1 MDVIKNKLLES
12 KSLIDELYEYFDK
25 LKPLLEKTYPT
36 ELKLLNST
44 ILSFPSMVST
54 INKRQEKLH
63 HLLEEK
69 KQSFT
74 TVTTGIFELYASIQD
89 YYHSVQMIV
98 DVLAQPYMHSD
109 NIDESDLSQTYKL
122 VTADALD
129 SLMLNYST
137 FVSKFSA
144 DDSKTIDILTIYL
157 LHLIESH
164 TTTHVTG
171 GLANRTP
178 IAKTPTTQTTTQHN
192 KLIDIDKS
200 YSYVSFIQSKFYEWP
215 TTVSLYVTFMQRLID
230 SISLIKSQE
239 SKQLVRFILDQ
250 IEHDKD
256 FYLSQLKIPQP
267 KNKKIH
273 LINPPLKRFGLL
285 PITESMPLKDLIAMI
300 SSSVTSL
307 TKLASENNVC
317 IIVQYHVVQTP
328 IEYNIKPLINIHLA
342 KQQSQPAM
350 FGVTDNLIK
359 RFTTIK
365 QLDDS
370 EYLYNCD
377 VIGKHDAADFYILET
392 LDNINYRV
400 LAPWLESKKYTV
412 GRRYALPLLN
422 YITKNIVDRS
432 TNYQALCISQ
442 SLKNMFLP
450 RPLGLDAMAEQAK
463 DVDTQ
468 IIKNELFLKIK
479 SIIDKL
485 IDKQDISSLHDIN
498 DILHNAEIKETFVSI
513 ILVMYKVASK
523 YTDLQEFDA
532 SKFAFSELF
541 SSFLVELQAVSRQ
554 FMKMLHDIFNRS
566 LPSNEIF
573 QMSKREKNNLL
584 YKLLDDILSQ
594 ALQVTI
600 NDNSNIYSALNYKY
614 LLLNF

>member
-1 MDVIKNKLLES
+1 M
-12 KSLIDELYEYFDK
+12 
-25 LKPLLEKTYPT
+25 
-36 ELKLLNST
+36 
-44 ILSFPSMVST
+44 
-54 INKRQEKLH
+54 
-63 HLLEEK
+63 
-69 KQSFT
+69 
-74 TVTTGIFELYASIQD
+74 
-89 YYHSVQMIV
+89 
-98 DVLAQPYMHSD
+98 
-109 NIDESDLSQTYKL
+109 
-122 VTADALD
+122 
-129 SLMLNYST
+129 
-137 FVSKFSA
+137 
-144 DDSKTIDILTIYL
+144 
-157 LHLIESH
+157 
-164 TTTHVTG
+164 
-171 GLANRTP
+171 
-178 IAKTPTTQTTTQHN
+178 
-192 KLIDIDKS
+192 
-200 YSYVSFIQSKFYEWP
+200 SFIQSKFYEWP